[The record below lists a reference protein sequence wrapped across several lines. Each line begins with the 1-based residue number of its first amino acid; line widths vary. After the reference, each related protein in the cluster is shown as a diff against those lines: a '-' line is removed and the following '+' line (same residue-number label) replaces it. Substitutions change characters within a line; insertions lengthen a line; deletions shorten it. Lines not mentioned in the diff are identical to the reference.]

1 MPIGGHASF
10 TLWPASAVS
19 IWACDPYID
28 GPLVA
33 TLDPRGDPGVLSW
46 LEEGLFAL
54 TTFGG
59 VAAIPFFL
67 ASVPSRSLNHESRD
81 LIF

>member
-1 MPIGGHASF
+1 MVRGYFPIGGHASF

-19 IWACDPYID
+19 IRACDPYID

-33 TLDPRGDPGVLSW
+33 TLDSMGDPGVLSW
-46 LEEGLFAL
+46 LEEGLFVL

-59 VAAIPFFL
+59 VVAEEPSLPFWPL
-67 ASVPSRSLNHESRD
+67 CPAVV
-81 LIF
+81 